1 MIKGSSRG
9 NSVGSLY
16 HSAGG
21 FRDCSYW
28 STVFVLGLHNSFLA
42 EGTITCQKISVNDS
56 TYVMKGK
63 SMVYGRVSKISNL
76 KSTVVKHVKS
86 IQERAQKKARDDK
99 PYLSRTALRHF
110 IIELVAG
117 KRPREAGCMRT
128 ESARRGAVDGR
139 TRTEATAPW
148 RAIYFPGPLG
158 RSVEGREGGTAAQCH
173 RGSRGQ
179 NRCTLNKKA

>member
-1 MIKGSSRG
+1 
-9 NSVGSLY
+9 
-16 HSAGG
+16 
-21 FRDCSYW
+21 
-28 STVFVLGLHNSFLA
+28 
-42 EGTITCQKISVNDS
+42 
-56 TYVMKGK
+56 
-63 SMVYGRVSKISNL
+63 MVYGRVSKISNL

-128 ESARRGAVDGR
+128 ESARTEGGDSAVEGY
-139 TRTEATAPW
+139 
-148 RAIYFPGPLG
+148 IFPGPT

>member
-1 MIKGSSRG
+1 
-9 NSVGSLY
+9 
-16 HSAGG
+16 
-21 FRDCSYW
+21 
-28 STVFVLGLHNSFLA
+28 
-42 EGTITCQKISVNDS
+42 
-56 TYVMKGK
+56 
-63 SMVYGRVSKISNL
+63 MVYGRVSKISNL

-139 TRTEATAPW
+139 TEADGGDSAVEGY
-148 RAIYFPGPLG
+148 IFPGPT